1 MTGAA
6 QTAASDT
13 SRRRPKD
20 RKQSIVDAAAGL
32 FAERGFAAVGIDEIG
47 AAVGVTGPAIYR
59 HYPSKQDVLAAVLT
73 TTADL
78 VYDAI
83 ASAASSSE
91 GQLVAA
97 VEAAVRVSVEH
108 PEYIATYLRERP
120 RLTGEA
126 ANAASRRERQ
136 SGRLWRQ
143 VIQTRWPQLDRDRSA
158 MRQQAVIG
166 GLTAAVLGRRE
177 VPEPRFVEL
186 LSASAL
192 AVMRTGPQ
200 PERSAAAAAAAAAD
214 GPGAGAGRWKPKGT
228 RREAILRT
236 ALELFAAHGY
246 AGVGIDELGEAVG
259 ISGSGIYRHYT
270 SKTQILIDAFD
281 VAGQRVAVGVDDAL
295 RLAASASDALVR
307 LSMSY
312 ATVALDSVALITVT
326 EREGDAIP
334 PDERPRLARRRRDV
348 RDGWRV
354 VVRESRPELAEPEVR
369 LLVRTVFPLVNQAA
383 RAIEDRP
390 ELLDELAALARAHI
404 VGVAVTDP

>member
-6 QTAASDT
+6 QTADSDT

-126 ANAASRRERQ
+126 ANAVRRRERQ

-143 VIQTRWPQLDRDRSA
+143 VIQTRWPQLDCDRSA

-177 VPEPRFVEL
+177 IPEPRFVEL

-192 AVMRTGPQ
+192 AVMSTGPR
-200 PERSAAAAAAAAAD
+200 PESSATS
-214 GPGAGAGRWKPKGT
+214 AGKWKPKGT
-228 RREAILRT
+228 RRKAILRT

-281 VAGQRVAVGVDDAL
+281 VAGQRVAVGVEDAL
-295 RLAASASDALVR
+295 RSASSASDALVR

-334 PDERPRLARRRRDV
+334 LDERPRLARRRRDV

-354 VVRESRPELAEPEVR
+354 VVREFRPELAEPEVR

-404 VGVAVTDP
+404 VGVAVTDR